1 MVASEDDSDVS
12 AATPRPIRGH
22 IKKNFTQSNS
32 VNNSPD
38 SFSTDAVPA
47 QGSDIPETL
56 HSNGQHSDDDTDNNP
71 APIKSKSTKQQASNE
86 MISLSPKK
94 GGPKGK
100 VGKTS
105 NTEKRKPR
113 LPLNLDQSHIRILV
127 QKNEINSLKQAKVK
141 QLERRKALEK
151 IESSLREKNLQLKQT
166 IRELKGQ
173 ISEHETTIQGY
184 QDDAIQL
191 LGKDKAEALPDEEVI
206 RALTSLFKSTK
217 EWISDWSIRTWNDAL
232 KAKVLES
239 LILSQETESNLFA
252 TKWLV
257 KAVDDKQI
265 PVRMVLNALLN
276 WFLCNETFR
285 RPFAHLGKNLQD
297 GANNGFEDCMNWILE
312 AAKESKRLLIWIDA
326 RTVLT
331 GNRISRRSQ
340 QA

>member
-1 MVASEDDSDVS
+1 MVAPGDDSDVS
-12 AATPRPIRGH
+12 GATPRPIRGD
-22 IKKNFTQSNS
+22 IKKNLTPSDSEND
-32 VNNSPD
+32 SPE
-38 SFSTDAVPA
+38 SFSTDAVSA
-47 QGSDIPETL
+47 QDSDVPEML
-56 HSNGQHSDDDTDNNP
+56 NLNGQQSDDDSDCNP
-71 APIKSKSTKQQASNE
+71 APTKSKAAKQHTSQE
-86 MISLSPKK
+86 IISPSPKK

-100 VGKTS
+100 ASKTS
-105 NTEKRKPR
+105 NIEKRKPR
-113 LPLNLDQSHIRILV
+113 LPLTLEQSHIKIQLL
-127 QKNEINSLKQAKVK
+127 QNDINGHKKAKVK
-141 QLERRKALEK
+141 QIERRKALEQTA
-151 IESSLREKNLQLKQT
+151 SSLRDKNFQLKQDV
-166 IRELKGQ
+166 RDLKGQ

-191 LGKDKAEALPDEEVI
+191 LGKDKAEALPGEEVI

-239 LILSQETESNLFA
+239 LTLSQETESNLFA

-326 RTVLT
+326 RIVLT
-331 GNRISRRSQ
+331 GNRIS
-340 QA
+340 